1 MDSRD
6 SKTHYAQRKQSA
18 DRKVVRL
25 TRRQQSVET
34 TKNIIITAIAL
45 GVTFVMV
52 TVMITQLAS

>member
-6 SKTHYAQRKQSA
+6 SKTHYAQRKQGA